1 MKTALTIFLTL
12 FSLQYSIQA
21 HALDFLFEVPVKL
34 DLIPKGIPQAKIQ
47 CKVFSK
53 IDKKQ
58 LIASGYSIRAI
69 RSSRGTLNENVSV
82 RASYLPDWRDAAAGS
97 YQCQLLLL
105 TPWANPSWQSPSD
118 NNALSDLKPRENT
131 DAVTTVTGII
141 N

>member
-1 MKTALTIFLTL
+1 MKIVLTVFLSL
-12 FSLQYSIQA
+12 FSILFSIQA

-47 CKVFSK
+47 CEVFSK
-53 IDKKQ
+53 LDKNQ

-69 RSSRGTLNENVSV
+69 RSSRGELNENVSV

-97 YQCQLLLL
+97 YQCHLLLL
-105 TPWANPSWQSPSD
+105 TPWQSPSD
-118 NNALSDLKPRENT
+118 NSDLPDLKPLENT
-131 DAVTTVTGII
+131 EAVTTVSGVV